1 MIFDKQIISKSSEIK
16 MKSIELLE
24 TQLNVGS
31 LSATDEFSSDEMYWF
46 LIHSNDIQNSV
57 ITGSEAFS
65 GEMLK
70 LSSEDILMTP
80 EILDWMVEYYNVT
93 YKMHN
98 F

>member
-1 MIFDKQIISKSSEIK
+1 MSKSSEIK
-16 MKSIELLE
+16 MKDIKLLE
-24 TQLNVGS
+24 TQLNIRS
-31 LSATDEFSSDEMYWF
+31 LFATDEFSSDEMYWF
-46 LIHSNDIQNSV
+46 LIYSNDIQNSV

-80 EILDWMVEYYNVT
+80 EMLDRIVEYYNTT
-93 YKMHN
+93 YEMHN